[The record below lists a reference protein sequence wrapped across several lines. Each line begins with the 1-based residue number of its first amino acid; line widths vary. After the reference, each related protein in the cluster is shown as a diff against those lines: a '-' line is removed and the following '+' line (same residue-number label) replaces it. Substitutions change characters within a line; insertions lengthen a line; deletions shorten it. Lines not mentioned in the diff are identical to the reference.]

1 LGKHFYL
8 GAKFQNWVNKNIWDF
23 SSKSA
28 YGPGEGYNY
37 DLKGTDARA
46 HVFGYQDDF
55 SKEVITE
62 KRALGLS
69 TVYTCVNVIGQT
81 LAALN
86 INVLQE
92 DEQNNKESLHEHPAY
107 YPIAHQPNSYM
118 SSANMFLSTGIN
130 LMGWGNAYIG
140 INRNGRGE
148 VRTLDKLC
156 PWDVDDIQIE
166 DGNAFYKVRGEW
178 FHSRD
183 ILHFRLFSY
192 DGLCGISPIM
202 QNKITMGKA
211 FKNERFSSYSLGKR
225 PPGFLSYEGNLTPT
239 QRAENQET
247 WEKDIAVGRT
257 PHLSGRHHYNSTM
270 VSPSDAQYIETE
282 GITDRKIYGIFR
294 IPPVFAQDYIRA
306 TWTNAEQSDLLF
318 AKHTVMPIVRVM
330 EQECNMKL
338 FSEREKKNTY
348 IKFNLNGLLRGD
360 TQARA
365 AFYTA
370 MRNIG
375 GMNGNE
381 IREREDMNHYEGGDI
396 FTIQSANAPID
407 MLRKFYESMSEP
419 AATAQPSKSKL
430 GVNGHGA
437 LN

>member
-1 LGKHFYL
+1 M
-8 GAKFQNWVNKNIWDF
+8 GATFQNWFEKNVWDF
-23 SSKSA
+23 SKKSG
-28 YGPGEGYNY
+28 YGEGYTY

-46 HVFGYQDDF
+46 NVFGYQDDF
-55 SKEVITE
+55 SNEVVTE
-62 KRALGLS
+62 RRALGLS
-69 TVYTCVNVIGQT
+69 TVFTCINVLSQT
-81 LAALN
+81 LGALN

-92 DEQNNKESLHEHPAY
+92 DETGNKKSLHDHPAY
-107 YPIAHQPNSYM
+107 YPLAQQPNNYM
-118 SSANMFLSTGIN
+118 SSANMMLSTIIN
-130 LMGWGNAYIG
+130 LMGWGNGYIG
-140 INRNGRGE
+140 INRNGRSQ
-148 VRTLDKLC
+148 VTTLDKLQ

-166 DGNAFYKVRGEW
+166 DGSAWYKVRGEW
-178 FHSRD
+178 YNGRD

-211 FKNERFSSYSLGKR
+211 FKNEKFSSYSLGKR
-225 PPGFLSYEGNLTPT
+225 PPGFLSYEGNLTPA
-239 QRAENQET
+239 QRAENQKS
-247 WEKDIAVGRT
+247 WEDDINAGRT

-270 VSPSDAQYIETE
+270 VSPADAQYIETE
-282 GITDRKIYGIFR
+282 SMTDKKIYGIFR
-294 IPPVFAQDYIRA
+294 IPPVFAQDYVRA

-318 AKHTVMPIVRVM
+318 AKHTVTPIVRVM

-338 FSEREKKNTY
+338 FTEREKKNTY
-348 IKFNLNGLLRGD
+348 VKYNMNGLLRGD

-407 MLRKFYESMSEP
+407 QLRDFYESMSEP
-419 AATAQPSKSKL
+419 SGQTQPSKSKL
-430 GVNGHGA
+430 GVNGHGV

>member
-1 LGKHFYL
+1 M
-8 GAKFQNWVNKNIWDF
+8 GAKFQNWFESNIWDF
-23 SSKSA
+23 SKKSGN
-28 YGPGEGYNY
+28 GPGEGYNY

-46 HVFGYQDDF
+46 HAFGYSEDF
-55 SKEVITE
+55 SNEVITE
-62 KRALGLS
+62 RRALGLS
-69 TVYTCVNVIGQT
+69 TVFTCINVLGQT
-81 LAALN
+81 LGALN
-86 INVLQE
+86 INVLRE
-92 DEQNNKESLHEHPAY
+92 DANNNKESLHDHPSY
-107 YPIAHQPNSYM
+107 YPLAHEPNSYM
-118 SSANMFLSTGIN
+118 SSANMMLSTVIN
-130 LMGWGNAYIG
+130 LMGWGNGYIG

-148 VRTLDKLC
+148 VKSLDKLQ

-166 DGNAFYKVRGEW
+166 DGSAYYRIRGEYY
-178 FHSRD
+178 HSREV
-183 ILHFRLFSY
+183 LHFRLFSY

-211 FKNERFSSYSLGKR
+211 FKNEKFSTYSLGKR
-225 PPGFLSYEGNLTPT
+225 PPGFLSYEGNLTPA
-239 QRAENQET
+239 QRAENQKT
-247 WEKDIAVGRT
+247 WEDDVNAGRT
-257 PHLSGRHHYNSTM
+257 PHLSGRHHYESTM

-282 GITDRKIYGIFR
+282 SMTDKKIYGIFR

-318 AKHTVMPIVRVM
+318 AKHTITPIVRVM

-338 FSEREKKNTY
+338 FNEREKKNTY
-348 IKFNLNGLLRGD
+348 VKFNMNGLLRGD

-381 IREREDMNHYEGGDI
+381 IREREDMNHYDGGDI
-396 FTIQSANAPID
+396 FTIQSANAPVD
-407 MLRKFYESMSEP
+407 QLREFYESMTNKTESQEEP
-419 AATAQPSKSKL
+419 KKSFSR
-430 GVNGHGA
+430 NGHGV